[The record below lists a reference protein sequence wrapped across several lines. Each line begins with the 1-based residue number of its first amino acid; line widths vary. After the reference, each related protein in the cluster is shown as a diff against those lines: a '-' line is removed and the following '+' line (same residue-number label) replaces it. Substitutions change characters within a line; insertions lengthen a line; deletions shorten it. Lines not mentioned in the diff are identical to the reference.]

1 MINFGVV
8 GCGRVARVHT
18 EAIAAAADANLYALC
33 DTGEQ
38 RIRQYAD
45 RYPIKAVFTDFEEM
59 LGDPA
64 IDVINICTPHGLHAE
79 MAVKSIE
86 AGKHVMIEKPLALSL
101 DEADRV
107 IETARR
113 QRVKVTVV
121 QQNRFN
127 EAILTTRRALQEG
140 RFGRLTYGTA
150 YIRWRRE
157 QDYYDQDAWRGTTA
171 MADGVLMNQAI
182 HTIDLLVWLMGPVKR
197 ITGRTATRQHRL
209 EMEDLGVAMLEF
221 ESGALA
227 IVDGTTTI
235 FPSDLG
241 AGLNLFGQNG
251 MVCIGGNA
259 ANRIEK
265 WRFGRDFQQEENEVL
280 ALQKENPASVYGT
293 GHTHCVRDFV
303 QAVREDREPFISL
316 EDGRYAL
323 KIVLAIYQSNS
334 TGLPVD
340 LTQ

>member
-8 GCGRVARVHT
+8 GCGRVAGVHT
-18 EAIAAAADANLYALC
+18 EAIAEADHANLYALC
-33 DTGEQ
+33 DIDHN
-38 RIRQYAD
+38 RIRKYAD
-45 RYPIKAVFTDFEEM
+45 HYQVENVYTDFEAM
-59 LGDPA
+59 LRNPA
-64 IDVINICTPHGLHAE
+64 VDVVNICTPHGLHAE
-79 MAVKSIE
+79 MAVRAME
-86 AGKHVMIEKPLALSL
+86 AGKHVMIEKPLAPTLE
-101 DEADRV
+101 EADR
-107 IETARR
+107 IIKTAKRH
-113 QRVKVTVV
+113 RVKATVV

-127 EAILTTRRALQEG
+127 EAILTTRRALQEE
-140 RFGRLTYGTA
+140 RFGKLTYGTA

-157 QDYYDQDAWRGTTA
+157 QDYYDQDAWRGTKA

-197 ITGRTATRQHRL
+197 VTGRTATSQHRL
-209 EMEDLGVAMLEF
+209 EMEDLGIAMLEF
-221 ESGALA
+221 ESGTLG
-227 IVDGTTTI
+227 IVDGTTTV

-265 WRFGRDFQQEENEVL
+265 WRFGRDFQQEENQVL
-280 ALQKENPASVYGT
+280 ALQKENPASVYGI
-293 GHTHCVRDFV
+293 GHKHCVKDFV
-303 QAVREDREPFISL
+303 QAIREDHNPFISL

-323 KIVLAIYQSNS
+323 KLILAIYQSNT

-340 LTQ
+340 LTK